1 MDAAPVFM
9 KLSTRAVLRGRKDM
23 ADSLREWIENNLN
36 SMDANIQKIIQIL
49 TINFMVDND
58 PWYAVAIEIKT
69 IIEPIALTIVV
80 ICFLVEFLKITI
92 QMDILKWEY
101 GLKVMFKFVF
111 AKVCIEGAFDLLG
124 AIFVTSMEWISSV
137 GATGASVGADTW
149 NAIMPIVSNYNMF
162 QMLGVAMSLGIMFL
176 AVWAVSLAVQVMAY
190 ARKFEITIYLAIA
203 PLPCAFLPLED
214 GGASRI
220 PKKYIFTFASVC
232 LQGVFMVMS
241 VRLFNVLCTESIDN
255 AIQQGQYLGGI
266 VGELFIGVC
275 VLLMAIVKSSSW
287 AKSILDV

>member
-9 KLSTRAVLRGRKDM
+9 KLSTRAVLGEGKDM
-23 ADSLREWIENNLN
+23 ADSLRDWIENNLM
-36 SMDANIQKIIQIL
+36 SMDANIQKIIEIL
-49 TINFMVDND
+49 TVNFMVPRDS
-58 PWYAVAIEIKT
+58 WYKVAIEIKT
-69 IIEPIALTIVV
+69 IIQPIALTIVV

-111 AKVCIEGAFDLLG
+111 AKVCMDGAFYLLG
-124 AIFVTSMEWISSV
+124 AIFATSMDWISSIGAA
-137 GATGASVGADTW
+137 GATVGADTW
-149 NAIMPIVSNYNMF
+149 SAIKLILKDYNMF
-162 QMLGVAMSLGIMFL
+162 QMLGVAISLGIMFL

-190 ARKFEITIYLAIA
+190 ARKFEIIIYLAIA

-241 VRLFNVLCTESIDN
+241 VRLFNVLCTDSIN
-255 AIQQGQYLGGI
+255 KAIREGKYLGGI

-287 AKSILDV
+287 AKSVLDV